1 MLYHS
6 LTGSSAKFL
15 ISRDRVTSW
24 GQTYSTYLP
33 NNRVTL
39 HFFVEYDLCMLAS
52 FIRLFFLARY
62 DIPFWSLR
70 AQQQLVLCANHKRVQ
85 EYVQNTSVDINNTHI
100 DHIDGRRLQIVAAAI
115 GRQRWRRRDGQ
126 RRYGWTAA
134 GRRMTA
140 AEDSW
145 GGGGYE
151 I

>member
-1 MLYHS
+1 M
-6 LTGSSAKFL
+6 
-15 ISRDRVTSW
+15 
-24 GQTYSTYLP
+24 
-33 NNRVTL
+33 TL

-52 FIRLFFLARY
+52 FVRLFFLARY

-70 AQQQLVLCANHKRVQ
+70 AQQQLVLCTNRKRVQ
-85 EYVQNTSVDINNTHI
+85 EYEQNTSVDINNIRI
-100 DHIDGRRLQIVAAAI
+100 DHINGRRLQKVVAAI